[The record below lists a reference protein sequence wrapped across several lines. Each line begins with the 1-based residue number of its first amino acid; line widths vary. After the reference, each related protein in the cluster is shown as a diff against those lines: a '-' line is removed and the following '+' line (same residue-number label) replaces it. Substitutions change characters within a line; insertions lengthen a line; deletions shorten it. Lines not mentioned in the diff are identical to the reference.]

1 MALTK
6 DEIKEFKKEEKEAE
20 DCFGF
25 TFIADQISDA
35 GDKEWAKNLYK
46 KAEEKADDFIVLMG
60 LAESVFEN
68 LDDEEWSRNLYKRAD
83 NQAESYD
90 DLRDLAESLCE
101 ILGDK
106 EWARNLYKK
115 TGKQAQSFRDFLDLA
130 ESLCEILDDKEL
142 ARNFYK
148 KAEEKAV
155 GDERYHLVQSKK
167 DYLGESDAEESY
179 VALFENLPD
188 DESVEN

>member
-20 DCFGF
+20 DCFSF

-46 KAEEKADDFIVLMG
+46 KAEEKEPDFNDLRG
-60 LAESVFEN
+60 LANSVFEN
-68 LDDEEWSRNLYKRAD
+68 LDDEEWSRTLYKKAEEK
-83 NQAESYD
+83 AESYD
-90 DLRDLAESLCE
+90 DFKDLAESLCE

-155 GDERYHLVQSKK
+155 GDERYHLVQSKN
-167 DYLGESDAEESY
+167 DYLGDVEG
-179 VALFENLPD
+179 
-188 DESVEN
+188 DE

>member
-46 KAEEKADDFIVLMG
+46 KAEEKEPDFNDLRG
-60 LAESVFEN
+60 LANSVFEN

-90 DLRDLAESLCE
+90 DLGDLAESLCE

-155 GDERYHLVQSKK
+155 GDERYHLVQSKN
-167 DYLGESDAEESY
+167 DYLGDVEG
-179 VALFENLPD
+179 
-188 DESVEN
+188 DE

>member
-20 DCFGF
+20 DCTDFY
-25 TFIADQISDA
+25 FIADQISDA

-46 KAEEKADDFIVLMG
+46 KAEEKVDDFDDLKG
-60 LAESVFEN
+60 LSESVFEN

-106 EWARNLYKK
+106 EWARDLYKK
-115 TGKQAQSFRDFLDLA
+115 AV
-130 ESLCEILDDKEL
+130 
-142 ARNFYK
+142 
-148 KAEEKAV
+148 EKADD
-155 GDERYHLVQSKK
+155 DERDDDDPSILEPRLDSRLEIDDSRASVVAGAELTSIFVKPTPVIVRPSG
-167 DYLGESDAEESY
+167 DSYLASI
-179 VALFENLPD
+179 
-188 DESVEN
+188 

>member
-25 TFIADQISDA
+25 TFIADLISDA

-46 KAEEKADDFIVLMG
+46 KAEQKDHDFHDLIG
-60 LAESVFEN
+60 LAQSVFEN
-68 LDDEEWSRNLYKRAD
+68 LDDEEWSRTLYKKAEEK
-83 NQAESYD
+83 AESYD
-90 DLRDLAESLCE
+90 DFKDLAESLCE

-106 EWARNLYKK
+106 E
-115 TGKQAQSFRDFLDLA
+115 
-130 ESLCEILDDKEL
+130 L
-142 ARNFYK
+142 ARSLYQ

-155 GDERYHLVQSKK
+155 GDERYHLVQSKN
-167 DYLGESDAEESY
+167 DYLGDVEGDEQ
-179 VALFENLPD
+179 D
-188 DESVEN
+188 DVIPWHR